1 MNLADIPKR
10 KLPPA
15 PWELGEKI
23 PWHEPEF
30 SRRMLEQHLSQ
41 AHDWASRR
49 LAIVDRQVEWL
60 ARQLPGHHARIL
72 DLGCGPGLY
81 LQRLARLGHA
91 CTGIDFSPASI
102 AYAKAQAEAEKLP
115 IEYVLADVRR
125 HEIEG
130 DFDLIM
136 MLFGEINVF
145 RESDAEAIVAKAVR
159 QLRPGGLLAIEAHPF
174 AEIRRQGQRSPTWQA
189 NEKGLFSDQPHL
201 YLQEHFWDEPSTTQT
216 TRHLII
222 DAASSEVQEFGSS
235 MKAYAEAQFLHL
247 FKEAGLGKIEKR
259 PSAEWPVGE
268 IFEGK
273 LQLFA
278 GRTADVER
286 RQASQ

>member
-1 MNLADIPKR
+1 MKLADIPKR

-49 LAIVDRQVEWL
+49 LEIIDRQIDWL
-60 ARQLPGHHARIL
+60 ARQLPGGNARIL

-81 LQRLARLGHA
+81 LQRLAKLGHA

-115 IEYVLADVRR
+115 IEYILDDLRQ
-125 HEIEG
+125 HEIQGE
-130 DFDLIM
+130 FDLIM

-145 RESDAEAIVAKAVR
+145 RENEAEAILVQAARHLKK
-159 QLRPGGLLAIEAHPF
+159 GGRLVIEAHPF
-174 AEIRRQGQRSPTWQA
+174 AEIRRQGQRSPGWQA
-189 NEKGLFSDQPHL
+189 NEKGLFSDRPHL
-201 YLQEHFWDEPSTTQT
+201 YLQEHFWDEPSASQT

-222 DAASSEVQEFGSS
+222 DAENADVQEFGTS
-235 MKAYAEAQFLHL
+235 MKAYTDEQYRKL
-247 FKEAGLGKIEKR
+247 FEKAGLGKIEKLT
-259 PSAEWPVGE
+259 AATWPVGGV
-268 IFEGK
+268 FEGK
-273 LQLFA
+273 LQVFS
-278 GRTADVER
+278 GQV
-286 RQASQ
+286 

>member
-1 MNLADIPKR
+1 MKLADIPKR
-10 KLPPA
+10 QIPPA

-49 LAIVDRQVEWL
+49 LAIIDRQVEWL
-60 ARQLPGHHARIL
+60 ARQLPDNARIL

-102 AYAKAQAEAEKLP
+102 AYAKAQAQADNLP
-115 IEYVLADVRR
+115 IEYVLDDVRR
-125 HEIEG
+125 HEIPGE
-130 DFDLIM
+130 FDLIM

-145 RESDAEAIVAKAVR
+145 RESDADAILAKAVR
-159 QLRPGGLLAIEAHPF
+159 HLRPGGRLVIEAHPF

-189 NEKGLFSDQPHL
+189 NEQGLFSDQPHL
-201 YLQEHFWDEPSTTQT
+201 YLQEHFWDEPSATQT

-222 DAASSEVQEFGSS
+222 DATSSAVQELGSS
-235 MKAYAEAQFLHL
+235 MKAYTDEQYRKL
-247 FKEAGLGKIEKR
+247 FEKAGLSKMEKL
-259 PSAEWPVGE
+259 PAATWPVGD

-273 LQLFA
+273 LQAFA
-278 GRTADVER
+278 GRA
-286 RQASQ
+286 